1 MNLLRLREIWRIEG
15 LDNKLLVAGCWSL
28 VGTDNGYA
36 HISEARC
43 PPQRASALAGDPG
56 CGAPGRIRAGSP
68 SVLHPTLR
76 KSAKDEAPE
85 LFTSHPSHKTRRMGH
100 PSFLHPTLRTK
111 REGWGTRCDA
121 WGTQQKNRSRF
132 PAGMTNKEDQDLRRG
147 LKPAPLSYIECVCGT
162 AEAVPFRFVPP
173 LNCGAPGESRF
184 LPLRLR
190 SGCGMTDKKG
200 NPPFA
205 EGAKDGAPEI
215 PLMPR

>member
-76 KSAKDEAPE
+76 KSAKDGAPE
-85 LFTSHPSHKTRRMGH
+85 LFTSHSSHKTRRMGH
-100 PSFLHPTLRTK
+100 PLRCMGHPAKKQKQIPCGNDKQRRPRPEARAKARTSFLYR
-111 REGWGTRCDA
+111 
-121 WGTQQKNRSRF
+121 
-132 PAGMTNKEDQDLRRG
+132 
-147 LKPAPLSYIECVCGT
+147 V
-162 AEAVPFRFVPP
+162 
-173 LNCGAPGESRF
+173 
-184 LPLRLR
+184 RLR
-190 SGCGMTDKKG
+190 HG
-200 NPPFA
+200 
-205 EGAKDGAPEI
+205 
-215 PLMPR
+215 

>member
-36 HISEARC
+36 HISKARC

-76 KSAKDEAPE
+76 KSAKDGAPE
-85 LFTSHPSHKTRRMGH
+85 LFTSHPSHKTRRMRH

-111 REGWGTRCDA
+111 REGWGTRA
-121 WGTQQKNRSRF
+121 F
-132 PAGMTNKEDQDLRRG
+132 YI
-147 LKPAPLSYIECVCGT
+147 PL
-162 AEAVPFRFVPP
+162 
-173 LNCGAPGESRF
+173 
-184 LPLRLR
+184 
-190 SGCGMTDKKG
+190 
-200 NPPFA
+200 FA
-205 EGAKDGAPEI
+205 QNAKDGAPAAMHGAPSKKTEADS
-215 PLMPR
+215 LRE